1 MWCRLSFVR
10 PNLEQHRTLKE
21 SSERQPIMR
30 DYRPHRPQSR
40 ATAPRCAPLSDII
53 RIIVRPASITISP
66 LAPRSARASL
76 ILFAALRT
84 LGTGARLNPSRVVS
98 ANLSHSSF

>member
-1 MWCRLSFVR
+1 
-10 PNLEQHRTLKE
+10 
-21 SSERQPIMR
+21 MR
-30 DYRPHRPQSR
+30 DYVVVAAQNA
-40 ATAPRCAPLSDII
+40 ATAPAAFALQHNPALSNAP
-53 RIIVRPASITISP
+53 RPQTLP